1 MTQKI
6 SYFDKKTKVGKGL
19 LADLIS
25 FFFRHKEIVYNL
37 GALSSYV
44 SQLFFL
50 SHGISMLISR
60 EKPHWSTMGFALFTL
75 TSIFLM
81 APYKWDR
88 KWMRVKSIVGMAIF
102 GSVFVI
108 YILCLFGL

>member
-1 MTQKI
+1 M
-6 SYFDKKTKVGKGL
+6 
-19 LADLIS
+19 
-25 FFFRHKEIVYNL
+25 YNL

-50 SHGISMLISR
+50 SHGITMLMTR

-75 TSIFLM
+75 TSIVLM

-88 KWMRVKSIVGMAIF
+88 KWMRVKSLVGMTIF
-102 GSVFVI
+102 GSVLVI
-108 YILCLFGL
+108 YALCAVGL

>member
-1 MTQKI
+1 M
-6 SYFDKKTKVGKGL
+6 
-19 LADLIS
+19 IS

-37 GALSSYV
+37 GAFSSYV

-60 EKPHWSTMGFALFTL
+60 ERPHWSAMGFALFTL

-88 KWMRVKSIVGMAIF
+88 KWMRVKSIVGMTIF
-102 GSVFVI
+102 GTVLLI
-108 YILCLFGL
+108 YILCAFGL

>member
-1 MTQKI
+1 M
-6 SYFDKKTKVGKGL
+6 
-19 LADLIS
+19 IS
-25 FFFRHKEIVYNL
+25 FFFKHKEIVYNL

-50 SHGISMLISR
+50 SHGITMLMTR

-75 TSIFLM
+75 TSIVLM

-88 KWMRVKSIVGMAIF
+88 KWMRVKSLVGMTIF
-102 GSVFVI
+102 GSVLVI
-108 YILCLFGL
+108 YALCAVGL

>member
-1 MTQKI
+1 M
-6 SYFDKKTKVGKGL
+6 FEL
-19 LADLIS
+19 
-25 FFFRHKEIVYNL
+25 FFKYKEAFYNL

-50 SHGISMLISR
+50 VHGITMLITR

-75 TSIFLM
+75 TSIVLM

-88 KWMRVKSIVGMAIF
+88 KWMRVKSMVGMTIF
-102 GSVFVI
+102 GAVFLI
-108 YILCLFGL
+108 YLLCWLGL

>member
-1 MTQKI
+1 MIKE
-6 SYFDKKTKVGKGL
+6 TKVGKGL

-88 KWMRVKSIVGMAIF
+88 KWMRVKSIVGMTIF

>member
-1 MTQKI
+1 M
-6 SYFDKKTKVGKGL
+6 
-19 LADLIS
+19 IS
-25 FFFRHKEIVYNL
+25 FFFKHKEIVYNL

-50 SHGISMLISR
+50 SHGITMLMTR

-75 TSIFLM
+75 TSIVLM

-88 KWMRVKSIVGMAIF
+88 KWMRVKSLVGMTIF
-102 GSVFVI
+102 GSVLVI
-108 YILCLFGL
+108 YALCALGL

>member
-1 MTQKI
+1 MICT
-6 SYFDKKTKVGKGL
+6 V
-19 LADLIS
+19 IS
-25 FFFRHKEIVYNL
+25 FFFKHKEIVYNL

-50 SHGISMLISR
+50 SHGITMLMTR

-75 TSIFLM
+75 TSIVLM

-88 KWMRVKSIVGMAIF
+88 KWMRVKSLVGMTIF
-102 GSVFVI
+102 GSVLVI
-108 YILCLFGL
+108 YALCALGL

>member
-1 MTQKI
+1 M
-6 SYFDKKTKVGKGL
+6 F
-19 LADLIS
+19 S
-25 FFFRHKEIVYNL
+25 FFFKYKEIFYNL

-44 SQLFFL
+44 SQMFFL
-50 SHGISMLISR
+50 SHGITMLITR

-88 KWMRVKSIVGMAIF
+88 KWMRVKSIVGMSIF
-102 GSVFVI
+102 GAVFLI
-108 YILCLFGL
+108 YILCALGL

>member
-1 MTQKI
+1 LI
-6 SYFDKKTKVGKGL
+6 KKTKVGEGL

-88 KWMRVKSIVGMAIF
+88 KWMRVKSIVGMTIF

>member
-1 MTQKI
+1 
-6 SYFDKKTKVGKGL
+6 
-19 LADLIS
+19 LIS

-60 EKPHWSTMGFALFTL
+60 ERPHWSTMGFALFTL

-88 KWMRVKSIVGMAIF
+88 KWMRVKSIVGMTIF
-102 GSVFVI
+102 GTVLLI
-108 YILCLFGL
+108 YILCAFGL

>member
-1 MTQKI
+1 MI
-6 SYFDKKTKVGKGL
+6 KKTKVGKGL

-88 KWMRVKSIVGMAIF
+88 KWMRVKSIVGMTIF

>member
-1 MTQKI
+1 LI
-6 SYFDKKTKVGKGL
+6 KKTKVGKGL

-88 KWMRVKSIVGMAIF
+88 KWMRVKSIVGMTIF